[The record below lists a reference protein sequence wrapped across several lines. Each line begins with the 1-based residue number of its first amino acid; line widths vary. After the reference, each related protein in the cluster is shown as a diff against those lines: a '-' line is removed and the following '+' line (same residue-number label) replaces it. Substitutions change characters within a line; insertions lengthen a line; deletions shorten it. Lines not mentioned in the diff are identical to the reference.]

1 MAHKCFISYKKEDK
15 SFKDSLVQLMDQSDI
30 IDKSLDYV
38 INSDNGDYICQKI
51 REGYLKDSTV
61 TIFLIGEHSKENDG
75 TDYYG
80 KDNNFFIKW
89 ELQASLFNGSNN
101 TRNGI
106 LGVVLPNMYDKVY
119 KGTYVCSTCGK
130 QHNYV
135 DINDET
141 TVREFSCN
149 YYTQPHNGCAY
160 SEDERYCILVK
171 WDEFI
176 TNPEMYIDQAYEK
189 RQSPICDKVRI
200 RNLR

>member
-80 KDNNFFIKW
+80 RDNNSFIKW

>member
-80 KDNNFFIKW
+80 RDNNFFIKW

-160 SEDERYCILVK
+160 SEDERYCVLVK
-171 WDEFI
+171 WDDFIENPEEFI
-176 TNPEMYIDQAYEK
+176 EQAYEK
-189 RQSPICDKVRI
+189 RQAPIREKVRI